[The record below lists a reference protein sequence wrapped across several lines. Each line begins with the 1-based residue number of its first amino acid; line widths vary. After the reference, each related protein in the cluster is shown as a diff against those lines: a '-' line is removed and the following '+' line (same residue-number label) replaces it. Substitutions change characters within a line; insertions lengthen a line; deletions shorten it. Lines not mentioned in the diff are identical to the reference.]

1 RNPVSPRQSGPK
13 DPTAN
18 HCSTID
24 INMKP
29 IIALVLVFSAL
40 ALGACANKQTS
51 QPPPQSIDMGH
62 RSYK

>member
-1 RNPVSPRQSGPK
+1 
-13 DPTAN
+13 
-18 HCSTID
+18 
-24 INMKP
+24 MKP